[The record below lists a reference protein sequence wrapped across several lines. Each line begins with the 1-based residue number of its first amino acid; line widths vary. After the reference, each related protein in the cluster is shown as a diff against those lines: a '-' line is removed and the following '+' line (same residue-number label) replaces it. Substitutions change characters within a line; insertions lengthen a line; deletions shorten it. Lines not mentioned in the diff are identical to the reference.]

1 MGSEDTKQKMI
12 NLISK
17 GYSNLD
23 DIMFNCYDIFTDK
36 LSDQDLRELADLHF
50 TMTGDLDTANML
62 YLELD
67 HFNNQLIG

>member
-1 MGSEDTKQKMI
+1 MQTTKQKMI

-50 TMTGDLDTANML
+50 TMTGDLDMANML

>member
-1 MGSEDTKQKMI
+1 
-12 NLISK
+12 
-17 GYSNLD
+17 
-23 DIMFNCYDIFTDK
+23 MFNCYDIFTDK

-50 TMTGDLDTANML
+50 TMTGDLDMANML